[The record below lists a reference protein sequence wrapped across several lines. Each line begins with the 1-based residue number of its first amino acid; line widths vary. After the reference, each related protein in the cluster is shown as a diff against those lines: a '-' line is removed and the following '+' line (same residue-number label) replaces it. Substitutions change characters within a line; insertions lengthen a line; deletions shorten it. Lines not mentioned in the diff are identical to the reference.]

1 MAFLRRRTSIAN
13 SRSQNAADE
22 PYKPRNHGVFK
33 LIGALVP
40 RVLNSIRDTGED
52 SVPSSV
58 AARRRTSTAN
68 SRSAEGY
75 RDRTRC

>member
-40 RVLNSIRDTGED
+40 RVLNSIRDTVRIQHRVR
-52 SVPSSV
+52 SRYPSALLELAV
-58 AARRRTSTAN
+58 LEHRTV
-68 SRSAEGY
+68 
-75 RDRTRC
+75 